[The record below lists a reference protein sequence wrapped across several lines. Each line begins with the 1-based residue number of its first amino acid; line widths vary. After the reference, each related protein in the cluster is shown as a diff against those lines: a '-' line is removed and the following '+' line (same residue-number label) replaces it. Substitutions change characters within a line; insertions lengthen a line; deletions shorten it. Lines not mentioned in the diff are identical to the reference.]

1 MKKNLPVTG
10 REVLYDDDATI
21 ISVTDLKGTI
31 TYVNHDFIDISGFS
45 QEELLGK
52 NHNIVR
58 HPDMPPLAFE
68 DLWGSLKRGQ
78 SWRGMVKNRCK
89 NGDHYW
95 VDAYVTPVY
104 SKGQAVGYQS
114 VRSKPQRKQVEEA
127 EALYARINRDPK
139 IKTLP
144 RRRSVFNISLKLRIL
159 AALAFLGILAL
170 AGGAAGVFG
179 TGELQRN
186 VDQRA
191 AEVESLAADWQGYR
205 DALQRGDLQSGEVQA
220 FQQKLDKFLEPGS
233 ASDELRQVVASV
245 RSTSTLVLLICL
257 AGVAVIVVSGV
268 LLVRTAVNP
277 MNRIVDIASAIAGGE
292 LKTRIEVDGED
303 EIGQMLQAM
312 KLMQA
317 RLRTVLGRIA
327 ESSNGL
333 ANSAEQVSSGS
344 EVSVQSMRRLQAE
357 TDQVASAMH
366 EMAATVQEV
375 ARHTNEAAAAAGE
388 AQQSASDGKQVVGRT
403 RQAIDALAAE
413 VVRTAGVVDGLKAD
427 SGAINTVMGVINGIA
442 EQTNLL
448 ALNAAIEAARA
459 GEQGRGF
466 AVVAD
471 EVRGL
476 AQRTQDATHEIQGV
490 IERLQEGIGEAVAV
504 MERGSRQAEQAV
516 AEAGNTENALA
527 KIEQAVGVITQMST
541 QVADATGQQSEV
553 AEEMSR
559 NLVRITELAQET
571 GQVSENFANSG
582 GELAKLAEQ
591 LQEMVAQFQLN
602 RGGGFDFEVARSA
615 HLAWKA
621 RIRSYLDG
629 DRSGLSKDAAMS
641 HRGCALGQWY
651 YSSGLADFGDLPA
664 MRELEEPHKRLHET
678 IRAVIELSEAGER
691 EEAERRYREIDAIS
705 QQVVR
710 ILDRVKEESRRRNG
724 REAA

>member
-1 MKKNLPVTG
+1 
-10 REVLYDDDATI
+10 
-21 ISVTDLKGTI
+21 
-31 TYVNHDFIDISGFS
+31 
-45 QEELLGK
+45 
-52 NHNIVR
+52 
-58 HPDMPPLAFE
+58 
-68 DLWGSLKRGQ
+68 
-78 SWRGMVKNRCK
+78 
-89 NGDHYW
+89 
-95 VDAYVTPVY
+95 
-104 SKGQAVGYQS
+104 
-114 VRSKPQRKQVEEA
+114 
-127 EALYARINRDPK
+127 
-139 IKTLP
+139 
-144 RRRSVFNISLKLRIL
+144 
-159 AALAFLGILAL
+159 
-170 AGGAAGVFG
+170 
-179 TGELQRN
+179 
-186 VDQRA
+186 
-191 AEVESLAADWQGYR
+191 
-205 DALQRGDLQSGEVQA
+205 
-220 FQQKLDKFLEPGS
+220 
-233 ASDELRQVVASV
+233 
-245 RSTSTLVLLICL
+245 
-257 AGVAVIVVSGV
+257 
-268 LLVRTAVNP
+268 
-277 MNRIVDIASAIAGGE
+277 
-292 LKTRIEVDGED
+292 
-303 EIGQMLQAM
+303 
-312 KLMQA
+312 
-317 RLRTVLGRIA
+317 
-327 ESSNGL
+327 
-333 ANSAEQVSSGS
+333 
-344 EVSVQSMRRLQAE
+344 
-357 TDQVASAMH
+357 
-366 EMAATVQEV
+366 
-375 ARHTNEAAAAAGE
+375 
-388 AQQSASDGKQVVGRT
+388 
-403 RQAIDALAAE
+403 